1 MIQARKLLLLLL
13 CLAVGQVLVAQTTY
27 TTIAGGDSGGSYTF
41 DDPSNWLNGQ
51 APPNPI
57 PATATVEIRH
67 QSYMLSSLSNW
78 TNNGTIDVSN
88 GGFFSVGNVLDNYG
102 TINIADNHFAQSN
115 QGTLNNKSGGI
126 IQGWHFSLWNSAT
139 LNNEAGGMIEIDA
152 SLNKTSQ
159 GSNVITNA
167 GTIIINEEFI
177 SRGQLTNS
185 AGGLIEIKGS
195 RLFYNS
201 PFTNSGAIKLL
212 NAARLSPGISGAY
225 SGLAGSSIEW
235 ILSASGNAG
244 IDYPTVEG
252 DGGTAYGQTTFTV
265 SLANGFE
272 PSNGDAYAI
281 FSGSPLPTNTVS
293 LPALSGG
300 KTWKDNSTISQL
312 IFEVETPVVGPVTY
326 TSIADGNWNVAG
338 TWDANGIPPNPIPA
352 DATVEIN
359 HIIQEAFVGGIPK
372 TNNGTININADALLL
387 IYKDFD
393 NFGTI
398 DVKGEPNYSEFRIV
412 QTTFNNKAGG
422 ILKIS
427 GGPEARITLWSSA
440 VINNEAD
447 GLIEIGTDGELRLTY
462 SSNSILNNAGTIDN
476 GGYVL
481 SYGSFNN
488 TAGSKLYNN
497 NARVN
502 MVNAPMTIGG
512 EVKLTGDSDISV
524 QGNLTVLSGSSIE
537 WVLTTQPSGFNYPY
551 ISQSSGTG
559 TYGTVDL
566 KVSLAPGFEPDGGAI
581 YNLFL
586 NTNPVPADAVSLP
599 ALTGG
604 KTWKES
610 RAPDYNGI
618 RLEVEEEVSTEPGA
632 ALASNGNN
640 QLVTVPDDASLDI
653 ECELSIEFWCKPTG
667 YETWG
672 AIVMKASGNSW
683 GGGYGIYLYDSELR
697 FFPTGFGNQHA
708 TGYAVPL
715 DQWTH
720 IAATYDGTES
730 KVYVNGILESSKTI
744 GLPIP
749 TNNYPMGISGDPGDP
764 RFNFNGHLDEV
775 RVWNKALSQSEIQAN
790 MNCEIQTTS
799 DCLVGNYHFNQG
811 IGGADNSGVTT
822 LIDASGNGN
831 NGTLGSGYALTG
843 ASSNWVAPGGVTSGQ
858 ACSGSI
864 VCEPIVSAPPT
875 CPGNM
880 VVNNDSGVCGA
891 NVTFAVSSGD
901 VATPASG
908 SFFPVGTYTV
918 EIAGT
923 SGCGEAAT
931 CSFTV
936 TVNDTEAPKF
946 SNCPSNITVNNDT
959 GDCGA
964 EVSWTAPT
972 FSDNCSG
979 ASASSTDDP
988 GDFFAV
994 GTTTVTYSGSDAANN
1009 AAADCSFTV
1018 TVNDT
1023 EKPSISCTS
1032 NTTVGTDAGE
1042 CGADVTI
1049 PTPSASDNCSVV
1061 ELKARYRSVDE
1072 DGDAT
1077 SSWSSRVTD
1086 PSGYFPV
1093 GRYQIQWRAKDAAGK
1108 KRTCSYYLEVE
1119 DDEDPTAVCKNV
1131 TVDFNGQS
1139 DVNLSVSQVW
1149 NESASDDNCGTLH
1162 YVGTAPSLNISCEDV
1177 GNSFPLTVTIRD
1189 EAGNKDQCTATINVI
1204 GLACGWSEGA
1214 NDGSLN
1220 CGSNTSA
1227 TYDPVDE
1234 SFDLSANGCWHDC
1247 LSPDKAAHVYQLL
1260 CGDGQLT
1267 ARLASINSEG
1277 YAGLMA
1283 RESLDPESRRAGVLK
1298 NNSTRRVRREYRAS
1312 NGGVVTQRPSNRS
1325 RVEWL
1330 RIVRQGTKI
1339 KSYTSTNGS
1348 SWRLLYQVTFP
1359 GLADCIYVDMMA
1371 YSLNGSAEVEAT
1383 FDQVSITGGGS
1394 SYIDNTTLPGSFTQ
1408 LDTDIDLGQAEL
1420 NIFPN
1425 PSNGVSQ
1432 LELNG
1437 FVDAPAQIWVRD
1449 AFGKVVRQIELDA
1462 PQGMVLPLDL
1472 TGLPAGLYLI
1482 TAMQDQQ
1489 EVVTKKLVLQ
1499 R

>member
-1 MIQARKLLLLLL
+1 MTQARKLFALLL

-27 TTIAGGDSGGSYTF
+27 TTIAGGASGGSYTF

-67 QSYMLSSLSNW
+67 QSYMTSSLSNW

-102 TINIADNHFAQSN
+102 TINIADNHFAQGN

-126 IQGWHFSLWNSAT
+126 IQGWNFSLWNSAT
-139 LNNEAGGMIEIDA
+139 VNNEAGGMIEIKS

-167 GTIIINEEFI
+167 GTIIINGEFI
-177 SRGQLTNS
+177 SRGQLTNE

-195 RLFYNS
+195 QLFYNS

-212 NAARLSPGISGAY
+212 NAANLNPGISGAY

-244 IDYPTVEG
+244 IDYPTVDG

-272 PSNGDAYAI
+272 PSNGDAYRI
-281 FSGSPLPTNTVS
+281 FFGSPLPPNTVS

-300 KTWKDNSTISQL
+300 KTWTDNSTTNQL
-312 IFEVETPVVGPVTY
+312 IFEVEE
-326 TSIADGNWNVAG
+326 
-338 TWDANGIPPNPIPA
+338 PA
-352 DATVEIN
+352 
-359 HIIQEAFVGGIPK
+359 P
-372 TNNGTININADALLL
+372 
-387 IYKDFD
+387 
-393 NFGTI
+393 
-398 DVKGEPNYSEFRIV
+398 
-412 QTTFNNKAGG
+412 
-422 ILKIS
+422 
-427 GGPEARITLWSSA
+427 
-440 VINNEAD
+440 
-447 GLIEIGTDGELRLTY
+447 
-462 SSNSILNNAGTIDN
+462 
-476 GGYVL
+476 
-481 SYGSFNN
+481 
-488 TAGSKLYNN
+488 
-497 NARVN
+497 
-502 MVNAPMTIGG
+502 
-512 EVKLTGDSDISV
+512 
-524 QGNLTVLSGSSIE
+524 
-537 WVLTTQPSGFNYPY
+537 
-551 ISQSSGTG
+551 
-559 TYGTVDL
+559 
-566 KVSLAPGFEPDGGAI
+566 
-581 YNLFL
+581 
-586 NTNPVPADAVSLP
+586 
-599 ALTGG
+599 
-604 KTWKES
+604 
-610 RAPDYNGI
+610 
-618 RLEVEEEVSTEPGA
+618 TEPGA
-632 ALASNGNN
+632 ALASNGNS

-653 ECELSIEFWCKPTG
+653 ECELSIEFWCKPTA

-683 GGGYGIYLYDSELR
+683 SNGYGIYLRGNVLNFY
-697 FFPTGFGNQHA
+697 PTGFGSQHN
-708 TGYAVPL
+708 TGYVVPL
-715 DQWTH
+715 NQWIH
-720 IAATYDGTES
+720 IAATYDGNES

-775 RVWNKALSQSEIQAN
+775 RVWGKVLSQSEIQSN

-799 DCLVGNYHFNQG
+799 DCLAANYHFNQG
-811 IGGADNSGVTT
+811 VAGADNSAITT
-822 LIDASGNGN
+822 LTDASGNGN

-843 ASSNWVAPGGVTSGQ
+843 TTSNWVAPGGVTSGQ

-864 VCEPIVSAPPT
+864 VCEPIVSAEPT
-875 CPGNM
+875 CPSNI
-880 VVNNDSGVCGA
+880 VVNNDAGQCGA
-891 NVTFAVSSGD
+891 VVTFEVKTGE

-918 EIAGT
+918 QIAGT

-946 SNCPSNITVNNDT
+946 NNCPSNITVNNDT

-964 EVSWTAPT
+964 EVSWTVPT
-972 FSDNCSG
+972 ISDNCTG
-979 ASASSTDDP
+979 ATSSATDDP

-994 GTTTVTYSGSDAANN
+994 GTTTVTYSGSDAADND
-1009 AAADCSFTV
+1009 AVDCSFTV

-1023 EKPSISCTS
+1023 EKPSLSCAS

-1049 PTPSASDNCSVV
+1049 PTPNASDNCGVS

-1072 DGDAT
+1072 NGDAA

-1093 GRYQIQWRAKDAAGK
+1093 GRYQIQWRAKDAAGN

-1119 DDEDPTAVCKNV
+1119 DDEDPTAVCKDV

-1189 EAGNKDQCTATINVI
+1189 EAGNKDQCTATVNVI

-1227 TYDPVDE
+1227 TYDPIDE
-1234 SFDLSANGCWHDC
+1234 SFDLTANGCWHDC
-1247 LSPDKAAHVYQLL
+1247 LAPDKAAHVYQLL

-1267 ARLASINSEG
+1267 ARLASINSKG

-1283 RESLDPESRRAGVLK
+1283 RETLDPESRRAGVLK

-1371 YSLNGSAEVEAT
+1371 YSLSGSAEVEAT

-1408 LDTDIDLGQAEL
+1408 LDTDIELEQAEL

-1437 FVDAPAQIWVRD
+1437 FADVPAQIWVRD
-1449 AFGKVVRQIELDA
+1449 AFGKVVRQMELDA
-1462 PQGMVLPLDL
+1462 PQAAVLLLDL

>member
-1 MIQARKLLLLLL
+1 MTHARKLFLLLL
-13 CLAVGQVLVAQTTY
+13 CLAVGQVLVAQTY
-27 TTIAGGDSGGSYTF
+27 TTIAGQGTGGSFNF
-41 DDPSNWLNGQ
+41 DDPINWANGQ

-57 PATATVEIRH
+57 PAAATVEIQH
-67 QSYMLSSLSNW
+67 TLYMLAAGGTW
-78 TNNGTIDVSN
+78 TNNGTINVSN
-88 GGFFSVGNVLDNYG
+88 GGQFVISNVLDNYG
-102 TINIADNHFAQSN
+102 TIDIAVNSFLTISP
-115 QGTLNNKSGGI
+115 GTLNNKSGGI
-126 IQGWHFSLWNSAT
+126 VRGNYLATWNSAT
-139 LNNEAGGMIEIDA
+139 VNNE
-152 SLNKTSQ
+152 
-159 GSNVITNA
+159 
-167 GTIIINEEFI
+167 
-177 SRGQLTNS
+177 
-185 AGGLIEIKGS
+185 AGGLIEIDANLNITFQGNNILNNAGTIITNGAFACRGPYTGAAGS
-195 RLFYNS
+195 SLILNGSQSSFYNT
-201 PFTNSGAIKLL
+201 FMNGGAIKLTGGFFG
-212 NAARLSPGISGAY
+212 SGIGGVFTA
-225 SGLAGSSIEW
+225 LAGSSIEW
-235 ILSASGNAG
+235 VLSTSPGAGAPIISYGSG
-244 IDYPTVEG
+244 TG
-252 DGGTAYGQTTFTV
+252 DFALSTFTV

-281 FSGSPLPTNTVS
+281 FTGSPVPTNTVS

-300 KTWKDNSTISQL
+300 KTWTDNSTTNQL
-312 IFEVETPVVGPVTY
+312 IFEVEE
-326 TSIADGNWNVAG
+326 
-338 TWDANGIPPNPIPA
+338 PA
-352 DATVEIN
+352 
-359 HIIQEAFVGGIPK
+359 P
-372 TNNGTININADALLL
+372 
-387 IYKDFD
+387 
-393 NFGTI
+393 
-398 DVKGEPNYSEFRIV
+398 
-412 QTTFNNKAGG
+412 
-422 ILKIS
+422 
-427 GGPEARITLWSSA
+427 
-440 VINNEAD
+440 
-447 GLIEIGTDGELRLTY
+447 
-462 SSNSILNNAGTIDN
+462 
-476 GGYVL
+476 
-481 SYGSFNN
+481 
-488 TAGSKLYNN
+488 
-497 NARVN
+497 
-502 MVNAPMTIGG
+502 
-512 EVKLTGDSDISV
+512 
-524 QGNLTVLSGSSIE
+524 
-537 WVLTTQPSGFNYPY
+537 
-551 ISQSSGTG
+551 
-559 TYGTVDL
+559 
-566 KVSLAPGFEPDGGAI
+566 
-581 YNLFL
+581 
-586 NTNPVPADAVSLP
+586 
-599 ALTGG
+599 
-604 KTWKES
+604 
-610 RAPDYNGI
+610 
-618 RLEVEEEVSTEPGA
+618 TEPGA

-667 YETWG
+667 YEAWG
-672 AIVMKASGNSW
+672 AIVMKARGNSW
-683 GGGYGIYLYDSELR
+683 GNGYGIYLGGNVLNFY
-697 FFPTGFGNQHA
+697 PTGFGSQHN

-720 IAATYDGTES
+720 IAATYDGNES

-775 RVWNKALSQSEIQAN
+775 RVWGKVLSQSEIQSN

-799 DCLVGNYHFNQG
+799 DCLAANYHFNQG
-811 IGGADNSGVTT
+811 VAGADNSAITT
-822 LIDASGNGN
+822 LTDASGNGN

-843 ASSNWVAPGGVTSGQ
+843 TTSNWVAPGGVTSGQ

-864 VCEPIVSAPPT
+864 VCEPIVSAEPT
-875 CPGNM
+875 CPSNI
-880 VVNNDSGVCGA
+880 VVNNDAGQCGA
-891 NVTFAVSSGD
+891 VVTFEVKAGE

-918 EIAGT
+918 QIAGT

-946 SNCPSNITVNNDT
+946 NNCPSNITVNNDT

-972 FSDNCSG
+972 ISDNCTG
-979 ASASSTDDP
+979 ATSSATDDP

-994 GTTTVTYSGSDAANN
+994 GTTTVTYSGSDAADND
-1009 AAADCSFTV
+1009 AVDCSFTV

-1023 EKPSISCTS
+1023 EKPSLSCAS

-1049 PTPSASDNCSVV
+1049 PSPNASDNCGVV

-1086 PSGYFPV
+1086 PSDYFPV
-1093 GRYQIQWRAKDAAGK
+1093 GRYQIQWRAKDAAGN
-1108 KRTCSYYLEVE
+1108 KRTCSYFLEVE

-1162 YVGTAPSLNISCEDV
+1162 YVGTAPSLNVSCEDV

-1189 EAGNKDQCTATINVI
+1189 EAGNKDQCTATVNVI

-1227 TYDPVDE
+1227 TYDPVNE
-1234 SFDLSANGCWHDC
+1234 SFDLTANGCWHDC
-1247 LSPDKAAHVYQLL
+1247 LAPDKAAHVYQLL

-1267 ARLASINSEG
+1267 ARLASINSKG

-1283 RESLDPESRRAGVLK
+1283 RETLDPESRRAGVLK
-1298 NNSTRRVRREYRAS
+1298 SNSTRRVRREYRAS

-1371 YSLNGSAEVEAT
+1371 YSLSGSAEVEAT

-1394 SYIDNTTLPGSFTQ
+1394 SYVDNTTLPGSFTQ
-1408 LDTDIDLGQAEL
+1408 LDTDIELGQAEL

-1425 PSNGVSQ
+1425 PSRGVSQ

-1449 AFGKVVRQIELDA
+1449 AFGKVVRQIEIDA
-1462 PQGMVLPLDL
+1462 PAGMVLPLDL
-1472 TGLPAGLYLI
+1472 TALPAGIYLI